1 MKNEAIILITILLIS
16 VTFGCSD
23 NATSKKD
30 SEVYGSTYVNFQM
43 PEGWELHP
51 MPGEGTVIWMS
62 HDPRIRII
70 ELKNKQKF
78 DLSYNNALSIDK
90 TAYYVE
96 QSNKTIEGIE
106 VNIVK
111 TINNMNGDIQDE
123 YFFQKNGKYY
133 HFISWAFTGWSD
145 INRTKSR
152 NEIDKATDII
162 IKTIN

>member
-23 NATSKKD
+23 NSTSKKD

-51 MPGEGTVIWMS
+51 MPGEGTVIWMG
-62 HDPRIRII
+62 HDPRIRVI
-70 ELKNKQKF
+70 ELKDKQKF
-78 DLSYNNALSIDK
+78 DSSYNNTLSIDRSG
-90 TAYYVE
+90 YYVV
-96 QSNKTIEGIE
+96 QGKKVVEGIE

-111 TINNMNGDIQDE
+111 TINNMDGDIQDE

-133 HFISWAFTGWSD
+133 QLISWAFTGWSD
-145 INRTKSR
+145 TNQTKSR

>member
-1 MKNEAIILITILLIS
+1 MKNESIILITLLLIS

-23 NATSKKD
+23 NRESKKD
-30 SEVYGSTYVNFQM
+30 SEIYGSTYVNFQM
-43 PEGWELHP
+43 PDGWELHP
-51 MPGEGTVIWMS
+51 MPGEGTVIWMG
-62 HDPRIRII
+62 HDPRIRVI
-70 ELKNKQKF
+70 ELKSKEKF
-78 DLSYNNALSIDK
+78 DSSYNTALNIDRNG
-90 TAYYVE
+90 YYVIPI
-96 QSNKTIEGIE
+96 NKTVERIE

-133 HFISWAFTGWSD
+133 HLISWAFTGWSD
-145 INRTKSR
+145 TNQTKSR